1 MKPRLLA
8 AAAALLVAASACS
21 QADGAAS
28 PADSPAAP
36 GQRAAEL
43 PTSAAG
49 GFSLYDLGSTW
60 RDQRGDTLALAQ
72 LAGRI
77 RVVALVYT
85 SCHTACPA
93 IVADMKRIETA
104 IPAERRGD
112 VGFVLISLDPARDT
126 PGRLAEWADEN
137 KLDQARW
144 TLLNGSDDAVR
155 EFAASL
161 DIRYQTLPDG
171 EVAHANVIT
180 VLDTTGAVVHQQV
193 TLGPETASTAALVNR
208 LLHAGNHGS

>member
-1 MKPRLLA
+1 MKPRILA
-8 AAAALLVAASACS
+8 AVAALLLAASACS

-28 PADSPAAP
+28 SADSPSAP
-36 GQRAAEL
+36 GVSATGL
-43 PTSAAG
+43 PTSAIS

-77 RVVALVYT
+77 RIVSLVYT

-93 IVADMKRIETA
+93 IVADMKRIESA
-104 IPAERRGD
+104 IPAERRDD
-112 VGFVLISLDPARDT
+112 VGFVLISLDPARDN

-137 KLDQARW
+137 KLDQGRW

-193 TLGPETASTAALVNR
+193 TLGPETAATAALINR
-208 LLHAGNHGS
+208 LLNAGNHGS